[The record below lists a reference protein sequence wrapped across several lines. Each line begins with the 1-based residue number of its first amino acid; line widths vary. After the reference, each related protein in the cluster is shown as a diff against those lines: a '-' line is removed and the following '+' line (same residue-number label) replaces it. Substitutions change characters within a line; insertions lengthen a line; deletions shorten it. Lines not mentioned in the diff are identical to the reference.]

1 MIKIN
6 LLEKRQKTAE
16 QPAAAAALPGAVKSG
31 LGGLPA
37 LGALLIVALGA
48 AFLGWQAW
56 STSRQTKDLQD
67 KIAAADQRIA
77 ELKLALKAVSEFQA
91 KRQIL
96 EQKVQVISDL
106 KRRQEVPVHL
116 LDQLSRQVPDFLWLE
131 GLDEKEGGIQL
142 RGKATNFNAVSNF
155 YNNLAG
161 SPYFSDVTL
170 GSTQRAPQ
178 GVSFVL
184 SCKFK
189 PPAAQKAP
197 AAEPPAAEARKG

>member
-6 LLEKRQKTAE
+6 LLEKRQKAAE
-16 QPAAAAALPGAVKSG
+16 QPAAAVPGAVKTGG
-31 LGGLPA
+31 LGGLSA
-37 LGALLIVALGA
+37 LGALLIVAAGA
-48 AFLGWQAW
+48 AFLFWQGWN
-56 STSRQTKDLQD
+56 TNRQTKDLQD

-77 ELKLALKAVSEFQA
+77 ELKLALKAVNDFQA
-91 KRQIL
+91 KRKVL

-116 LDQLSRQVPDFLWLE
+116 LDQLSRQVPEFLWLE
-131 GLDEKEGGIQL
+131 GLDEKEGAIQL

-189 PPAAQKAP
+189 PPAQQKAP
-197 AAEPPAAEARKG
+197 AAEPPAAEPRKG